1 MRMYKCDRCGA
12 YVPASF
18 KDYLRKPSRGV
29 YRFGKKRHL
38 CRECSRSFDEWMRGG
53 KAERDGR
60 R

>member
-38 CRECSRSFDEWMRGG
+38 CPDCSQSFDEWRRSGE
-53 KAERDGR
+53 AERAER